1 MARGEEV
8 VSRAIRFWKLEG
20 AGNDF
25 LGLDGRLGGF
35 KLNRKKIT
43 DLCDRRRGVGA
54 DGVLVVEKPKRRGAD
69 FRMRYYNSDG
79 GEAEMCGNGARCFAL
94 LARAVSGRKGNVLR
108 IQTQAGLVTLQIR
121 GQEVQVSMT
130 EPTKLRLGKKVVVAG
145 RKLAIDFLNTG
156 VPHAVMFVRSVRS
169 VDVAQLGRAI
179 RYHSAFAPSGTNVN
193 FVEIGRG
200 NRIHVRT
207 YERGVENETLS
218 CGTGVT
224 AAALLSAHNEK
235 GFNTVRVSTLGGNLS
250 VEFNKIDDQH
260 FDNIWLCGPA
270 ELVFSGVIEINS

>member
-8 VSRAIRFWKLEG
+8 VSRAVRFWKLEG

-25 LGLDGRLGGF
+25 LGLDGRAGGF
-35 KLNRKKIT
+35 KLKRQQIA

-54 DGVLVVEKPKRRGAD
+54 DGVLVVVKPKVRGAD

-130 EPTKLRLGKKVVVAG
+130 EPTKLRLGRKLVVAG
-145 RKLAIDFLNTG
+145 RKLAVDFLNTG
-156 VPHAVMFVRSVRS
+156 VPHAVLFVRSVRS
-169 VDVAQLGRAI
+169 IDVAKQGRAI

-207 YERGVENETLS
+207 YERGVEGETLA
-218 CGTGVT
+218 CGTGV
-224 AAALLSAHNEK
+224 AASSILSNLRRGLRSPILVTTRGGDHLRV
-235 GFNTVRVSTLGGNLS
+235 GFSMVNGQARKVTL
-250 VEFNKIDDQH
+250 Q
-260 FDNIWLCGPA
+260 GPA
-270 ELVFSGVIEINS
+270 RIVYTGVIHV

>member
-8 VSRAIRFWKLEG
+8 VSRAVRFWKLEG

-25 LGLDGRLGGF
+25 LGLDGRAGGF
-35 KLNRKKIT
+35 KLKRQQIA

-54 DGVLVVEKPKRRGAD
+54 DGVLVVEKPKVRGAD

-79 GEAEMCGNGARCFAL
+79 GEAGMCGNGARCFAL
-94 LARAVSGRKGNVLR
+94 LARAVSGRKGNELR
-108 IQTQAGLVTLQIR
+108 VQTQAGLLTLR
-121 GQEVQVSMT
+121 MSGREVQVSMT

-145 RKLAIDFLNTG
+145 RKVVVDFLNTG
-156 VPHAVMFVRSVRS
+156 VPHAVLFVRSVRS
-169 VDVAQLGRAI
+169 IDVAKQGRAI

-207 YERGVENETLS
+207 YERGVEGETLA
-218 CGTGVT
+218 CGTGVV
-224 AAALLSAHNEK
+224 AASILSNLRRGLRSPILVTTRGGDHLRV
-235 GFNTVRVSTLGGNLS
+235 GFSMVNGQAREVTL
-250 VEFNKIDDQH
+250 Q
-260 FDNIWLCGPA
+260 GPA
-270 ELVFSGVIEINS
+270 RIVYTGVIYV

>member
-8 VSRAIRFWKLEG
+8 VSRAVRFWKLEG

-25 LGLDGRLGGF
+25 LGLDGRAGGF
-35 KLNRKKIT
+35 KLKRQQIA

-54 DGVLVVEKPKRRGAD
+54 DGVLVVEKPKVRGAD

-94 LARAVSGRKGNVLR
+94 LARAVSGRKGKELR
-108 IQTQAGLVTLQIR
+108 VQTQAGLLTLR
-121 GQEVQVSMT
+121 MSGREVQVSMT

-145 RKLAIDFLNTG
+145 RKVVVDFLNTG
-156 VPHAVMFVRSVRS
+156 VPHAVLFVRSVRS
-169 VDVAQLGRAI
+169 IDVAKQGRAI

-207 YERGVENETLS
+207 YERGVEGETLA
-218 CGTGVT
+218 CGTGVV
-224 AAALLSAHNEK
+224 AASILSNLRRGLRSPILVTTRGGDHLRV
-235 GFNTVRVSTLGGNLS
+235 GFSMVNGQAREVTL
-250 VEFNKIDDQH
+250 Q
-260 FDNIWLCGPA
+260 GPA
-270 ELVFSGVIEINS
+270 RIVYTGVIHV

>member
-8 VSRAIRFWKLEG
+8 VSRAVRFWKLEG

-25 LGLDGRLGGF
+25 LGLDGRAGGF
-35 KLNRKKIT
+35 KLKRQQIA

-54 DGVLVVEKPKRRGAD
+54 DGVLVVEKPKVRGAD

-130 EPTKLRLGKKVVVAG
+130 EPTKLRLGRKLVVAG
-145 RKLAIDFLNTG
+145 RKLAVDLLNTG
-156 VPHAVMFVRSVRS
+156 VPHAVLFVRSVRS
-169 VDVAQLGRAI
+169 IDVAKQGRAI

-207 YERGVENETLS
+207 YERGVEGETLA
-218 CGTGVT
+218 CGTGVV
-224 AAALLSAHNEK
+224 AASILSNLRRGLRPPIQVATRGGDN
-235 GFNTVRVSTLGGNLS
+235 VRVGFSMENGHARKVTL
-250 VEFNKIDDQH
+250 Q
-260 FDNIWLCGPA
+260 GPA
-270 ELVFSGVIEINS
+270 RIVYRGVLHV

>member
-8 VSRAIRFWKLEG
+8 VSRAVRFWKLEG

-25 LGLDGRLGGF
+25 LGLDGRAGDF
-35 KLNRKKIT
+35 KLKRQQIA

-54 DGVLVVEKPKRRGAD
+54 DGVLVVEKPKVRGAD

-130 EPTKLRLGKKVVVAG
+130 EPTKLRLGRKLVVAG
-145 RKLAIDFLNTG
+145 RKLAVDFLNTG
-156 VPHAVMFVRSVRS
+156 VPHAVLFVRSVRS
-169 VDVAQLGRAI
+169 IDVAKQGRAI

-207 YERGVENETLS
+207 YERGVEGETLA
-218 CGTGVT
+218 CGTGV
-224 AAALLSAHNEK
+224 AASSILSNLRRGLRSPILVTTRGGDHLRV
-235 GFNTVRVSTLGGNLS
+235 GFSIENGHARKVTL
-250 VEFNKIDDQH
+250 Q
-260 FDNIWLCGPA
+260 GPA
-270 ELVFSGVIEINS
+270 RIVYRGVLHV

>member
-8 VSRAIRFWKLEG
+8 VSRAVRFWKLEG

-25 LGLDGRLGGF
+25 LGLDGRAGGF
-35 KLNRKKIT
+35 KLKRQQIA

-54 DGVLVVEKPKRRGAD
+54 DGVLVVEKPKVRGAD

-145 RKLAIDFLNTG
+145 RKLAVDFLNTG
-156 VPHAVMFVRSVRS
+156 VPHAVLFVRSVRS
-169 VDVAQLGRAI
+169 IDVAKQGRAI

-207 YERGVENETLS
+207 YERGVEGETLA
-218 CGTGVT
+218 CGTGVV
-224 AAALLSAHNEK
+224 AASILSNLRRGLRPPIQVATRGGDN
-235 GFNTVRVSTLGGNLS
+235 VRVGFSMENGHARKVTL
-250 VEFNKIDDQH
+250 Q
-260 FDNIWLCGPA
+260 GPA
-270 ELVFSGVIEINS
+270 RMVYRGVIHV

>member
-8 VSRAIRFWKLEG
+8 VSRAVRFWKLEG

-25 LGLDGRLGGF
+25 LGLDGRAGGF
-35 KLNRKKIT
+35 KLKRQQIA

-54 DGVLVVEKPKRRGAD
+54 DGVLVVEKPKVRGAD

-130 EPTKLRLGKKVVVAG
+130 EPTKLRLGRKLVVAG
-145 RKLAIDFLNTG
+145 RKLAVDFLNTG
-156 VPHAVMFVRSVRS
+156 VPHAVLFVRTVRS
-169 VDVAQLGRAI
+169 VDVAKQGRAI
-179 RYHSAFAPSGTNVN
+179 RYHSAFATTGTNVN

-207 YERGVENETLS
+207 YERGVEGETLA
-218 CGTGVT
+218 CGTGVV
-224 AAALLSAHNEK
+224 AASILSNLRRGLRPPIQVATRGGDN
-235 GFNTVRVSTLGGNLS
+235 VRVGFSMENGHARKVTL
-250 VEFNKIDDQH
+250 Q
-260 FDNIWLCGPA
+260 GPA
-270 ELVFSGVIEINS
+270 RIVYRGVLHV

>member
-8 VSRAIRFWKLEG
+8 VSRAVRFWKLEG

-25 LGLDGRLGGF
+25 LGLDGRAGGF
-35 KLNRKKIT
+35 KLKRQQIA

-54 DGVLVVEKPKRRGAD
+54 DGVLVVEKPKVRGAD

-130 EPTKLRLGKKVVVAG
+130 EPTKLRLGRKLVVAG
-145 RKLAIDFLNTG
+145 RKLAVDFLNTG
-156 VPHAVMFVRSVRS
+156 VPHAVLFVRSVRS
-169 VDVAQLGRAI
+169 IDVAKQGRAI

-207 YERGVENETLS
+207 YERGVEGETLA
-218 CGTGVT
+218 CGTGVV
-224 AAALLSAHNEK
+224 ASSILSNLRRGLRSPILVTTCGGDHLRVVFSMVNGQARK
-235 GFNTVRVSTLGGNLS
+235 VTLQGPARIVST
-250 VEFNKIDDQH
+250 
-260 FDNIWLCGPA
+260 
-270 ELVFSGVIEINS
+270 GVIDV

>member
-8 VSRAIRFWKLEG
+8 VSRAVRFWKLEG

-25 LGLDGRLGGF
+25 LGLDGRAGGF
-35 KLNRKKIT
+35 KLNRQQIA

-54 DGVLVVEKPKRRGAD
+54 DGVLVVEKPKVRGAD

-94 LARAVSGRKGNVLR
+94 LARAVSGRKGNELR
-108 IQTQAGLVTLQIR
+108 VQTQAGLLTLR
-121 GQEVQVSMT
+121 TSGQEVQVSMT
-130 EPTKLRLGKKVVVAG
+130 EPTKLRLGRKLVVAG
-145 RKLAIDFLNTG
+145 RKLAVDFLNTG
-156 VPHAVMFVRSVRS
+156 VPHAVLFVRSVRS
-169 VDVAQLGRAI
+169 IDVAKQGRAI

-207 YERGVENETLS
+207 YERGVEGETLA
-218 CGTGVT
+218 CGTGVV
-224 AAALLSAHNEK
+224 ASSILSNLRRGLRPPIQVATRGGDHLRV
-235 GFNTVRVSTLGGNLS
+235 GFSMVNGQARKVTL
-250 VEFNKIDDQH
+250 Q
-260 FDNIWLCGPA
+260 GPA
-270 ELVFSGVIEINS
+270 RIVYTGVIHV

>member
-8 VSRAIRFWKLEG
+8 VSRAVRFWKLEG

-25 LGLDGRLGGF
+25 LGLDGRAGGF
-35 KLNRKKIT
+35 KLKRQQIA

-54 DGVLVVEKPKRRGAD
+54 DGVLVVEKPKVRGAD

-79 GEAEMCGNGARCFAL
+79 GEAGMCGNGARCFAL
-94 LARAVSGRKGNVLR
+94 LARAVSGRKGNELR
-108 IQTQAGLVTLQIR
+108 VQTQAGLLTLR
-121 GQEVQVSMT
+121 MSGREVQVSMT

-145 RKLAIDFLNTG
+145 RKVVVDFLNTG
-156 VPHAVMFVRSVRS
+156 VPHAVLFVRSVRS
-169 VDVAQLGRAI
+169 IDVAKQGRAI

-207 YERGVENETLS
+207 YERGVEGETLA
-218 CGTGVT
+218 CGTGVV
-224 AAALLSAHNEK
+224 AASILSNLRRGLRSPILVTTRGGDHLRV
-235 GFNTVRVSTLGGNLS
+235 GFSMVNGQARKVTL
-250 VEFNKIDDQH
+250 Q
-260 FDNIWLCGPA
+260 GPA
-270 ELVFSGVIEINS
+270 RIVYTGVIHV

>member
-8 VSRAIRFWKLEG
+8 VSRAVRFWKLEG

-25 LGLDGRLGGF
+25 LGLDGRAGGF
-35 KLNRKKIT
+35 KLKRQQIA

-54 DGVLVVEKPKRRGAD
+54 DGVLVVEKPKVRGAD

-130 EPTKLRLGKKVVVAG
+130 EPTKLRLGRKLVVAG
-145 RKLAIDFLNTG
+145 RKVVVDFLNTG
-156 VPHAVMFVRSVRS
+156 VPHAVLFVRSVRS
-169 VDVAQLGRAI
+169 IDVAKQGRAI

-207 YERGVENETLS
+207 YERGVEGETLA
-218 CGTGVT
+218 CGTGVV
-224 AAALLSAHNEK
+224 ASSILSNLRRGLRSPILVTTRGGDHLRV
-235 GFNTVRVSTLGGNLS
+235 GFSMVNGQARKVTLQGLARI
-250 VEFNKIDDQH
+250 VYT
-260 FDNIWLCGPA
+260 
-270 ELVFSGVIEINS
+270 GVIHV

>member
-8 VSRAIRFWKLEG
+8 VSRAVRFWKLEG

-25 LGLDGRLGGF
+25 LGLDGRAGGF
-35 KLNRKKIT
+35 KLKRQQIA

-54 DGVLVVEKPKRRGAD
+54 DGVLVVEKPKVRGAD

-130 EPTKLRLGKKVVVAG
+130 EPTKLRLGRKLVVAG
-145 RKLAIDFLNTG
+145 RKVVVDFLNTG
-156 VPHAVMFVRSVRS
+156 VPHAVLFVRSVRS
-169 VDVAQLGRAI
+169 IDVAKQGRAI

-207 YERGVENETLS
+207 YERGVEGETLA
-218 CGTGVT
+218 CGTGVV
-224 AAALLSAHNEK
+224 ASSILSNLRRGLRSPILVTTRGGDHLRV
-235 GFNTVRVSTLGGNLS
+235 GFSMVNGQARKVTL
-250 VEFNKIDDQH
+250 Q
-260 FDNIWLCGPA
+260 GPA
-270 ELVFSGVIEINS
+270 RIVYTGVIHV

>member
-8 VSRAIRFWKLEG
+8 VSRAVRFWKLEG

-25 LGLDGRLGGF
+25 LGLDGRAGGF
-35 KLNRKKIT
+35 KLKRQQIA

-54 DGVLVVEKPKRRGAD
+54 DGVLVVEKPKVRGAD

-145 RKLAIDFLNTG
+145 RKVVVDFLNTG
-156 VPHAVMFVRSVRS
+156 VPHAVLFVRSVRS
-169 VDVAQLGRAI
+169 IDVAKQGRAI

-207 YERGVENETLS
+207 YERGVEGETLA
-218 CGTGVT
+218 CGTGVV
-224 AAALLSAHNEK
+224 ASSILSNLRRGLRSPILVTTRGGDHLRV
-235 GFNTVRVSTLGGNLS
+235 GFSMVNGQARKVTL
-250 VEFNKIDDQH
+250 Q
-260 FDNIWLCGPA
+260 GPA
-270 ELVFSGVIEINS
+270 RIVYTGVIHV

>member
-8 VSRAIRFWKLEG
+8 VSRAVRFWKLEG

-25 LGLDGRLGGF
+25 LGLDGRAGGF
-35 KLNRKKIT
+35 KLKRQQIA

-54 DGVLVVEKPKRRGAD
+54 DGVLVVEKPKVRGAD

-94 LARAVSGRKGNVLR
+94 LARAVSGRKGNELR
-108 IQTQAGLVTLQIR
+108 VQTQAGLLTLR
-121 GQEVQVSMT
+121 TSGQEVQVSMT
-130 EPTKLRLGKKVVVAG
+130 EPTKLRLGRKLVVAG
-145 RKLAIDFLNTG
+145 RKLAVDFLNTG
-156 VPHAVMFVRSVRS
+156 VPHAVLFVRSVRS
-169 VDVAQLGRAI
+169 IDVAKQGRAI

-207 YERGVENETLS
+207 YERGVEGETLA
-218 CGTGVT
+218 CGTGVV
-224 AAALLSAHNEK
+224 AASILSNLRRGLRPPIQVATRGGDN
-235 GFNTVRVSTLGGNLS
+235 VRVGFSMENGHARKVTL
-250 VEFNKIDDQH
+250 Q
-260 FDNIWLCGPA
+260 GPA
-270 ELVFSGVIEINS
+270 RIVYRGVLHV

>member
-8 VSRAIRFWKLEG
+8 VSRAVRFWKLEG

-25 LGLDGRLGGF
+25 LGLDGRAGGF
-35 KLNRKKIT
+35 KLKRQQIA

-54 DGVLVVEKPKRRGAD
+54 DGVLVVEKPKVRGAD

-108 IQTQAGLVTLQIR
+108 VQTQAGLLTLR
-121 GQEVQVSMT
+121 TSGREVQVSMT
-130 EPTKLRLGKKVVVAG
+130 EPTKLRLGKKVVLAG
-145 RKLAIDFLNTG
+145 RKVVVDFLNTG
-156 VPHAVMFVRSVRS
+156 VPHAVLFVRSVRS
-169 VDVAQLGRAI
+169 IDVAKQGRAI

-207 YERGVENETLS
+207 YERGVEGETLA
-218 CGTGVT
+218 CGTGVV
-224 AAALLSAHNEK
+224 AASILSNLRRGLRPPIQVATRGGDN
-235 GFNTVRVSTLGGNLS
+235 VRVGFSMENGHARKVTL
-250 VEFNKIDDQH
+250 Q
-260 FDNIWLCGPA
+260 GPA
-270 ELVFSGVIEINS
+270 RIVYRGVIHV

>member
-8 VSRAIRFWKLEG
+8 VSRAVRFWKLEG

-25 LGLDGRLGGF
+25 LGLDGRAGGF
-35 KLNRKKIT
+35 KLKRQQIA

-54 DGVLVVEKPKRRGAD
+54 DGVLVVEKPKVRGAD

-108 IQTQAGLVTLQIR
+108 VQTQAGLLTLR
-121 GQEVQVSMT
+121 TCGREVQVSMT
-130 EPTKLRLGKKVVVAG
+130 EPTKLRLGRKLVVAG
-145 RKLAIDFLNTG
+145 RKLAVDFLNTG
-156 VPHAVMFVRSVRS
+156 VPHAVLFVRSVRS
-169 VDVAQLGRAI
+169 IDVAKQGRAI
-179 RYHSAFAPSGTNVN
+179 RYHSAFAPSGANVN

-207 YERGVENETLS
+207 YERGVEGETLA
-218 CGTGVT
+218 CGTGVV
-224 AAALLSAHNEK
+224 ASSILSNLRRGLRSPILVTTRGGDHLRV
-235 GFNTVRVSTLGGNLS
+235 GFSMVNGQARKVTL
-250 VEFNKIDDQH
+250 Q
-260 FDNIWLCGPA
+260 GPA
-270 ELVFSGVIEINS
+270 RIVYTGVIHV

>member
-8 VSRAIRFWKLEG
+8 VSRAVRFWKLEG

-25 LGLDGRLGGF
+25 LGLDGRAGGF
-35 KLNRKKIT
+35 KLKRQQIA

-54 DGVLVVEKPKRRGAD
+54 DGVLVVEKPKVRGAD

-145 RKLAIDFLNTG
+145 RKVVVDFLNTG
-156 VPHAVMFVRSVRS
+156 VPHAVLFVRSVRS
-169 VDVAQLGRAI
+169 IDVAKQGRAI

-207 YERGVENETLS
+207 YERGVEGETLA
-218 CGTGVT
+218 CGTGVV
-224 AAALLSAHNEK
+224 AASILSNLRRGLRPPIQVATRGGDN
-235 GFNTVRVSTLGGNLS
+235 VRVGFSMENGHARKVTL
-250 VEFNKIDDQH
+250 Q
-260 FDNIWLCGPA
+260 GPA
-270 ELVFSGVIEINS
+270 RIVYRGVLHV

>member
-8 VSRAIRFWKLEG
+8 VSRAVRFWKLEG

-25 LGLDGRLGGF
+25 LGLDGRAGGF
-35 KLNRKKIT
+35 KLKRQQIA

-54 DGVLVVEKPKRRGAD
+54 DGVLVVEKPKVRGAD

-108 IQTQAGLVTLQIR
+108 IQTQAGLVTLQSR

-130 EPTKLRLGKKVVVAG
+130 DSTKLRLGRKLVVAG
-145 RKLAIDFLNTG
+145 RKLAVDFLNTG
-156 VPHAVMFVRSVRS
+156 VPHAVLFVRSVRS
-169 VDVAQLGRAI
+169 IDVAKQGRAI

-207 YERGVENETLS
+207 YERGVEGETLA
-218 CGTGVT
+218 CGTGVV
-224 AAALLSAHNEK
+224 ASSILSNLRRGLRSPILVTTRGGDHLRV
-235 GFNTVRVSTLGGNLS
+235 GFSMVNGQARKVTL
-250 VEFNKIDDQH
+250 Q
-260 FDNIWLCGPA
+260 GPA
-270 ELVFSGVIEINS
+270 RIVYTGVIHV

>member
-8 VSRAIRFWKLEG
+8 VSRAVRFWKLEG

-25 LGLDGRLGGF
+25 LGLDGRAGGF
-35 KLNRKKIT
+35 KLKRQQIA

-54 DGVLVVEKPKRRGAD
+54 DGVLVVEKPKVRGAD

-130 EPTKLRLGKKVVVAG
+130 EPTKLRLGRKLVVAG
-145 RKLAIDFLNTG
+145 RKLAVDFLNTG
-156 VPHAVMFVRSVRS
+156 VPHAVLFVRSVRS
-169 VDVAQLGRAI
+169 IDVAKQGRAI

-200 NRIHVRT
+200 NRIYVRT
-207 YERGVENETLS
+207 YERGVEGETLA
-218 CGTGVT
+218 CGTGVV
-224 AAALLSAHNEK
+224 ASSILSNLRRGLRSPILVTTRGGDHLRV
-235 GFNTVRVSTLGGNLS
+235 GFSMVNGQARKVTL
-250 VEFNKIDDQH
+250 Q
-260 FDNIWLCGPA
+260 GPA
-270 ELVFSGVIEINS
+270 RIVYRGVLHV

>member
-8 VSRAIRFWKLEG
+8 VSRAVRFWKLEG

-25 LGLDGRLGGF
+25 LGLDGRAGGF
-35 KLNRKKIT
+35 KLKRQQIA

-54 DGVLVVEKPKRRGAD
+54 DGVLVVEKPKVRGAD

-94 LARAVSGRKGNVLR
+94 LARAVSGRKGNELR
-108 IQTQAGLVTLQIR
+108 VQTQAGLLTLR
-121 GQEVQVSMT
+121 MSGREVQVSMT
-130 EPTKLRLGKKVVVAG
+130 EPTKLRLGKKVVVLG
-145 RKLAIDFLNTG
+145 RKLVVDFLNTG
-156 VPHAVMFVRSVRS
+156 VPHAVLFVRSVRS
-169 VDVAQLGRAI
+169 IDVAKQGRAI

-207 YERGVENETLS
+207 YERGVEGETLA
-218 CGTGVT
+218 CGTGVV
-224 AAALLSAHNEK
+224 AASILSNLRR
-235 GFNTVRVSTLGGNLS
+235 GLRSPILVTTRGGDNVRVGFSMVNGHARKVTL
-250 VEFNKIDDQH
+250 Q
-260 FDNIWLCGPA
+260 GPA
-270 ELVFSGVIEINS
+270 RIVYRGVLHV

>member
-8 VSRAIRFWKLEG
+8 VSRAVRFWKLEG

-25 LGLDGRLGGF
+25 LGLDGRAGGF
-35 KLNRKKIT
+35 KLKRQQIA

-54 DGVLVVEKPKRRGAD
+54 DGVLVVEKPKVRGAD

-130 EPTKLRLGKKVVVAG
+130 EPTKLRLGRKLVVAG
-145 RKLAIDFLNTG
+145 RKLAVDFLNTG
-156 VPHAVMFVRSVRS
+156 VPHAVLFVRSVRS
-169 VDVAQLGRAI
+169 IDVAKQGRAI

-207 YERGVENETLS
+207 YERGVEGETLA
-218 CGTGVT
+218 CGTGVV
-224 AAALLSAHNEK
+224 AASILSNLRRGLRSPILVTTRGGDHLRV
-235 GFNTVRVSTLGGNLS
+235 GFSMVNGQARKVTL
-250 VEFNKIDDQH
+250 Q
-260 FDNIWLCGPA
+260 GPA
-270 ELVFSGVIEINS
+270 RIVYTGVIHV